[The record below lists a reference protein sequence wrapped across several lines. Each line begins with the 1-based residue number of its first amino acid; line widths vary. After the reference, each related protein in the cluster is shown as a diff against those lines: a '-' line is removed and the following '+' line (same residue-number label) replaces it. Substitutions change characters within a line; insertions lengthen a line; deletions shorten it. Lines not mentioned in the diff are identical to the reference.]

1 MENPIDQRYRLDLIA
16 YQLEGVESKDGGNKF
31 TYYCPFCQVNRN
43 PAKYAN
49 KKAAMIFYNKWNA
62 WRFNCMGKGCLHS
75 TTFYRFLSKLSPKQA
90 ENYQRE
96 REDYG
101 LTGKGTDTPK
111 IRRNKK
117 RDETL

>member
-1 MENPIDQRYRLDLIA
+1 MENPIDKRYRLDLIA

-31 TYYCPFCQVNRN
+31 IYYCPFCQANRN
-43 PAKYAN
+43 PSKYVN
-49 KKAAMIFYNKWNA
+49 KKAAMIFRSNWNA
-62 WRFNCMGKGCLHS
+62 WRFNCMGKGCMDT
-75 TTFYRFLSKLSPKQA
+75 TTFYRFLSRLSPKQA

-111 IRRNKK
+111 IRRNRK
-117 RDETL
+117 RT